1 MSQTTNKFSRRTFT
15 SSLLALAITSVTM
28 MPPATANAAAWA
40 HLGTR
45 NVNGLIDFDQIR
57 VPVAYGKFDKIRLRV
72 RGNSLLVYDVKIHY
86 RNGGIQDVPIRLLI
100 PQGGKTRVID
110 LNGSRRWIKKVTF
123 KYGKFANGRGRTFVD
138 LFARQ

>member
-1 MSQTTNKFSRRTFT
+1 MSKITDKLTRRNFT
-15 SSLLALAITSVTM
+15 SSMLAFAILASAQFNPVTAEA
-28 MPPATANAAAWA
+28 ATWT

-45 NVNGLIDFDQIR
+45 TVNGLVDFDQVR
-57 VPVAYGKFDKIRLRV
+57 VPLAYGRFKKIRLKV
-72 RGNSLLVYDVKIHY
+72 RGNSLLVYDVKVHY
-86 RNGGIQDVPIRLLI
+86 RNGSVQNVPIRLLI

-138 LFARQ
+138 LIARK